1 MTGADYLAPE
11 DVEALLGNW
20 VGLNSALMELPLR
33 AVQQLLDAEMAG
45 RQRPQVVLRMH
56 SRFNKLRA
64 IEERTRILKGVRGW
78 RYL

>member
-1 MTGADYLAPE
+1 MTDAQYLASE

-20 VGLNSALMELPLR
+20 VGLNAALMELPIEPVR
-33 AVQQLLDAEMAG
+33 QLLDAEMAG
-45 RQRPQVVLRMH
+45 RQRPQLILRLH

-64 IEERTRILKGVRGW
+64 VEERGRILRGERAW